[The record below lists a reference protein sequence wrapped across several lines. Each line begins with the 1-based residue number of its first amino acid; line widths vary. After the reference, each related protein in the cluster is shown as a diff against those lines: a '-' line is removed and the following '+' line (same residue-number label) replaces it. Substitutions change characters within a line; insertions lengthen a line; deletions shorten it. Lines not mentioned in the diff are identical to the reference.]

1 MVANS
6 PIFGLGYLTLET
18 RDLDRWRELAV
29 DVLGMVVG
37 EGPDPDALYLRV
49 DDRPARVVLL
59 PGETE
64 RLVTVGWETPTA
76 EALRDAVR
84 RLEDAGAPV
93 KWGSGQDA
101 DERRVQEL
109 VTTTDP
115 AGTALELFHGSA
127 LVHDPLVSSSGATFV
142 TGDQGMGH
150 VVLPAKDPQ
159 ASYDF
164 YTQVL
169 GFRSRGAMR
178 VPSQMVPNGDPEARY
193 YVRFLS
199 TNPRHHTL
207 ALGPWWQPNGIIH
220 FMLEVTTLDDVG
232 RALDRLYKHRFHLS
246 STLGRHTNDHMV
258 SFYVA
263 TPSGCDIELGC
274 EGRRIDDDSYSAEDI
289 TRDSFWGHRWKP
301 VS

>member
-1 MVANS
+1 MLH
-6 PIFGLGYLTLET
+6 GLGYLTISTAE
-18 RDLDRWRELAV
+18 LDRWCELAV

-49 DDRPARVVLL
+49 DDRAARLVLV
-59 PGETE
+59 PGDEE
-64 RLVTVGWETPTA
+64 RLVSVGWEV
-76 EALRDAVR
+76 RDAERLDQVVR
-84 RLEDAGAPV
+84 RLEDAGIPV
-93 KWGSGQDA
+93 KDGTGEEADA
-101 DERRVQEL
+101 RRVQEL
-109 VTTTDP
+109 VHTTDP
-115 AGTALELFHGSA
+115 AGTALELFHGPA
-127 LVHDPLVSSSGATFV
+127 LVHDPLVTPHGARFV

-150 VVLPAKDPQ
+150 VVLPTRDPQ

-169 GFRSRGAMR
+169 AFQSRGAMR
-178 VPSQMVPNGDPEARY
+178 VPGAMVPKGDPDGRY

-199 TNPRHHTL
+199 TNERHHTL

-220 FMLEVTTLDDVG
+220 LMLEVTELDDVG
-232 RALDRLYKHRFHLS
+232 RALDRLHQHGFHLS

-274 EGRRIDDDSYSAEDI
+274 FGRRIPKVGYSAEDI
-289 TRDSFWGHRWKP
+289 TADSFWGHRWRHP
-301 VS
+301 R